1 MKFFLKYF
9 LKPPIYNMSEDKK
22 AAGEEK
28 NGEFFNFF
36 SKPLKFPRI
45 PPIYITSKANGRK
58 FNAYPQC
65 NPDLIRTIKDG
76 LQ

>member
-28 NGEFFNFF
+28 MENFLIFFLN
-36 SKPLKFPRI
+36 L
-45 PPIYITSKANGRK
+45 
-58 FNAYPQC
+58 
-65 NPDLIRTIKDG
+65 
-76 LQ
+76 